1 VKVLVTGAGG
11 FVGQWLVPGLLAAG
25 HEVVGALYPVAT
37 PPVSISE
44 TDRRRVRWLPLD
56 LRDQAAVNSAMSTA
70 PDAVIHLA
78 ALASG
83 ADARRDPGLAWEVN
97 AAGTARLSESM
108 GTVRGR
114 TGRN

>member
-1 VKVLVTGAGG
+1 MTGAGG

-25 HEVVGALYPVAT
+25 HEVVGALYPRRDSAGLDFR
-37 PPVSISE
+37 
-44 TDRRRVRWLPLD
+44 DRPAQRYAGSRLD
-56 LRDQAAVNSAMSTA
+56 LRDQAAVNSAISTA

-97 AAGTARLSESM
+97 AAGTARLAEAL
-108 GTVRGR
+108 GIARGR
-114 TGRN
+114 AGQ